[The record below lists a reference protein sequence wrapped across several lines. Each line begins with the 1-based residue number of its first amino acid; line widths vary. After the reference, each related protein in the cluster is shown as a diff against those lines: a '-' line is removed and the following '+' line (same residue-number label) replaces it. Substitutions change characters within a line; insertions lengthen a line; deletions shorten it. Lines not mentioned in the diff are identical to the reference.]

1 MGNLF
6 FCFVFLL
13 LPLGHCHCEHH
24 LKSTAYLSMGIMC
37 RSSDDC
43 FQQHKTSCD
52 LSPSQTDVMAMTMT
66 SLYSNALQSPDILLS
81 CQYESKDLIIKLNLT
96 ELNKV
101 KQVYLTKLRIAY
113 PPKRTLQ
120 LIVADVPHLCLHED
134 ISVVMEQSASP
145 G

>member
-1 MGNLF
+1 
-6 FCFVFLL
+6 
-13 LPLGHCHCEHH
+13 
-24 LKSTAYLSMGIMC
+24 
-37 RSSDDC
+37 
-43 FQQHKTSCD
+43 
-52 LSPSQTDVMAMTMT
+52 MAMTMT

-81 CQYESKDLIIKLNLT
+81 CQYESKDLIIKLHLI